1 MGTAPASSGRK
12 PTDGLTPVP
21 PPIAAP
27 PIHPIE
33 PPPMQLERSVDES
46 THEDTEEG
54 TWFRLPAW
62 SVSLIVHVVAIV
74 LLACIPLVKK
84 VSIPF
89 IIAGT
94 SGTNEEPVPFE
105 ISNLKNDSLSLLDAA
120 LPTEVSIASVVPL
133 EQLEPP
139 KPAEFGQGIN
149 LAEPA
154 MALSGR
160 DGSLKSTLLAAYG
173 GTPGTED
180 AVKAGLAWL
189 AKQQR
194 NDGGWSLTGPYAQG
208 AIQENRIAAT
218 AMAVLAF
225 AGAGNTHR
233 SGEYQ
238 ANVDKGLRFLL
249 KEQDDDG
256 FFSEDAP
263 DRQQM
268 YAQAQ
273 ASIAVCELLAMTNDN
288 ELRKPAQRAVEF
300 AEQSQGREGG
310 WRYQPREDSDTSVT
324 GWFVMALMSGRAAGL
339 STNPKVLNGVE
350 RFLDSVQSEDGTQYA
365 YTSFSRRTPSF
376 AMTAEALLCREYLGW
391 KRDDLRLVEGCRML
405 CDQLITTEVKDR
417 SFYYWYYAT
426 QTLHHF
432 GGDPWRIWNESMREA
447 LPKLQ
452 TKDGKDR
459 GSWSPQNDDHVSSG
473 GRLYST
479 CFSIYCLEVYYR
491 HLPLYGMGR

>member
-1 MGTAPASSGRK
+1 
-12 PTDGLTPVP
+12 
-21 PPIAAP
+21 
-27 PIHPIE
+27 
-33 PPPMQLERSVDES
+33 
-46 THEDTEEG
+46 
-54 TWFRLPAW
+54 
-62 SVSLIVHVVAIV
+62 
-74 LLACIPLVKK
+74 
-84 VSIPF
+84 
-89 IIAGT
+89 
-94 SGTNEEPVPFE
+94 
-105 ISNLKNDSLSLLDAA
+105 
-120 LPTEVSIASVVPL
+120 
-133 EQLEPP
+133 
-139 KPAEFGQGIN
+139 
-149 LAEPA
+149 

-324 GWFVMALMSGRAAGL
+324 G
-339 STNPKVLNGVE
+339 
-350 RFLDSVQSEDGTQYA
+350 
-365 YTSFSRRTPSF
+365 
-376 AMTAEALLCREYLGW
+376 
-391 KRDDLRLVEGCRML
+391 
-405 CDQLITTEVKDR
+405 
-417 SFYYWYYAT
+417 
-426 QTLHHF
+426 
-432 GGDPWRIWNESMREA
+432 
-447 LPKLQ
+447 
-452 TKDGKDR
+452 
-459 GSWSPQNDDHVSSG
+459 
-473 GRLYST
+473 
-479 CFSIYCLEVYYR
+479 CL
-491 HLPLYGMGR
+491 